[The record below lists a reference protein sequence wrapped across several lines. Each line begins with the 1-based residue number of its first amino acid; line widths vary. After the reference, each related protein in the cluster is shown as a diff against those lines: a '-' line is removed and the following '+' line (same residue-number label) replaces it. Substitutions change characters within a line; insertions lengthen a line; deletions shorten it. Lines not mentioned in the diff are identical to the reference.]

1 MLKQLKHFVNVFSG
15 TLCTR
20 KFQKTQ
26 SLWGVQTRSKSIA
39 SFFVYSRGYDVEA
52 HAETVY
58 PSSERSFEQLFEE
71 KHVFFN
77 HFIKCFVLKVTSHN
91 GKSGFSF
98 TQSDKQPN
106 KSQRSTEVEMVLPDV
121 SETMQGRG
129 KMFIKWVFFFR
140 CIRCTSKGF

>member
-1 MLKQLKHFVNVFSG
+1 MY
-15 TLCTR
+15 T

-26 SLWGVQTRSKSIA
+26 TLWGAQTHSKSIA

-58 PSSERSFEQLFEE
+58 PSSERSFEQRFEE
-71 KHVFFN
+71 RNIDLFTFY

-91 GKSGFSF
+91 GKSRFSF
-98 TQSDKQPN
+98 SQSDKQPN

-129 KMFIKWVFFFR
+129 KVFIKWVFFLVYSLYF
-140 CIRCTSKGF
+140 